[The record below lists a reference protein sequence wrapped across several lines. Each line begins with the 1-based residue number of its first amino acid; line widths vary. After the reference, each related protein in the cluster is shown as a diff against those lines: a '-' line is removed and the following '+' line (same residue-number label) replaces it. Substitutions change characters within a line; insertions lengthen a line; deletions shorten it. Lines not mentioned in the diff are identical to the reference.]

1 MHQNNWEQEQLN
13 RQREDE
19 ELRLSLLQ
27 QRIELLEQL
36 ESKPYRTNDEEN
48 KLNKL
53 RTEIEFDKRVLEM
66 NSMNGLNNYLDE
78 TNEEND
84 LVDYSPEVKERLAS
98 QMRDDLMQRRRLFE
112 TTNTTMGNNVV
123 NMEVGFV
130 PIRFGFIW
138 FCLAYF

>member
-130 PIRFGFIW
+130 PIRFGFI
-138 FCLAYF
+138 